1 MFRRIAAVVLCLICA
16 NAFAQDCTFDSP
28 DLLLRPGEPGQP
40 TEVLIRVYVVDITK
54 ILDVEQSFVTDVYF
68 RAEWTDPRLVH
79 DGPLPCQARPD
90 QVWTPQVQ
98 SLNRRTLDSTSP
110 PQIRVAPDGS
120 AFFVVRRFGEFS
132 YEADLGDFPF
142 DEQTLSFVIVSA
154 YEPQDVVL
162 RSEEAAV
169 GMAERL
175 SVVNWNLNFREAR
188 SGMLYV
194 APRDRTVARLDIEF
208 SAKRLTGYYVW
219 KLIVPLVLV
228 VMMSWSVFWIAPV
241 HVAPRLGL
249 AATSMLTLIAYRFA
263 LASIL
268 PPIAYMTR
276 MDLFLVFASV
286 LVFGALA
293 VAVAVTYVADKGR
306 DALALRIN
314 EVARWFSPLM
324 FAAVIV
330 FAFWF

>member
-1 MFRRIAAVVLCLICA
+1 MRR
-16 NAFAQDCTFDSP
+16 QW
-28 DLLLRPGEPGQP
+28 G
-40 TEVLIRVYVVDITK
+40 
-54 ILDVEQSFVTDVYF
+54 
-68 RAEWTDPRLVH
+68 WPR
-79 DGPLPCQARPD
+79 
-90 QVWTPQVQ
+90 
-98 SLNRRTLDSTSP
+98 
-110 PQIRVAPDGS
+110 
-120 AFFVVRRFGEFS
+120 
-132 YEADLGDFPF
+132 
-142 DEQTLSFVIVSA
+142 
-154 YEPQDVVL
+154 
-162 RSEEAAV
+162 
-169 GMAERL
+169 RL
-175 SVVNWNLNFREAR
+175 SVVSWNLSFREAR
-188 SGMLYV
+188 SGTLYV
-194 APRDRTVARLDIEF
+194 APNDRTVARLDIEF

-276 MDLFLVFASV
+276 MDLFLVFASI

-293 VAVAVTYVADKGR
+293 VAVAVTYVADRGR

-324 FAAVIV
+324 FAAVVV